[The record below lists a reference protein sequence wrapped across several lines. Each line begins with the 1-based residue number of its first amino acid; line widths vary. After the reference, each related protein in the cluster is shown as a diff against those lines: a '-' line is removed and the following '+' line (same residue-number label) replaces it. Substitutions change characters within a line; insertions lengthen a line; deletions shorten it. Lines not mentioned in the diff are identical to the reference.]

1 MSIMSLWGKSF
12 AEIISETRI
21 MIDALNRVGSIPE
34 DFPMGLGTTF
44 IDELTA
50 SREKVVAYNT
60 EKEKLEADLAS
71 KKKQLDD
78 EMKKMRKL
86 YSEAKERVK
95 EDVPQIRWEEFGI
108 TDKK

>member
-1 MSIMSLWGKSF
+1 MSIFRKSY
-12 AEIISETRI
+12 AEIISEVRI
-21 MIDALNRVGSIPE
+21 MIDALNRVGSVPE
-34 DFPMGLGTTF
+34 DFPMGLGETF

-60 EKEKLEADLAS
+60 EKEKLNADLTAKS
-71 KKKQLDD
+71 MQLDD

-95 EDVPQIRWEEFGI
+95 QDVPQEQWEEFGI

>member
-1 MSIMSLWGKSF
+1 MSIFGKSY
-12 AEIISETRI
+12 ADIISEVRI
-21 MIDALNRVGSIPE
+21 MIDALNRVGSLQE
-34 DFPMGLGTTF
+34 DFPMGLGETF

-60 EKEKLEADLAS
+60 EVEKLKADLAA
-71 KKKQLDD
+71 KNIQLDD

-86 YSEAKERVK
+86 YSEATDRVK
-95 EDVPQIRWEEFGI
+95 QDAPQEKWIAFGI

>member
-1 MSIMSLWGKSF
+1 MSIFRKSY
-12 AEIISETRI
+12 AEIISEVRI
-21 MIDALNRVGSIPE
+21 MIDALNRVGSVPE
-34 DFPMGLGTTF
+34 DFPMGLGETF
-44 IDELTA
+44 IDELIA

-60 EKEKLEADLAS
+60 EKEKLNADLTAKS
-71 KKKQLDD
+71 MQLDD

-95 EDVPQIRWEEFGI
+95 QDVPQEQWEEFGI

>member
-1 MSIMSLWGKSF
+1 MSIFRKSY
-12 AEIISETRI
+12 AEIISEVRI
-21 MIDALNRVGSIPE
+21 MIDALNRVGSVPE
-34 DFPMGLGTTF
+34 DFPMGLGETF

-60 EKEKLEADLAS
+60 EKEKLNADLTAKS
-71 KKKQLDD
+71 MQLDD

-86 YSEAKERVK
+86 YSEAKDRVK
-95 EDVPQIRWEEFGI
+95 QDVPQERWEEFGI